1 MDLGCGAKSFLS
13 SGTRSSMV
21 RVFLISSSNSVS
33 RSSLTGIF
41 ILQGGFCNSMTCASA
56 GSDSLCCRESSAN
69 NIRQEPA
76 AIFMPRP
83 KPLVLIILDGWGYR
97 AETKANAIALARK
110 PTYDR
115 LLREYPNTLI
125 HTSGPF
131 VGLPEG
137 QMGNSEVGHLNI
149 GAGRIVHMDI
159 TRIDLMIQNGEFFS
173 HPVLLAAMKHARVG
187 ERRLHLFGLVSDG
200 GVHSQQ
206 AHLYALLKMAKQQGV
221 DRVFVHAFMDGRD
234 TLPTNGA
241 GYLEQLQQKMREY
254 NSGQIASVSGRYYAM
269 DRDRRWERI
278 SKAYSAMVFADAE
291 GGKQVDPVQGMKDSY
306 NKGVTD
312 EFVIPF
318 VCTDKNGQ
326 ALATIRDE
334 DACICFNFRAD
345 RVRQITRALARNSG
359 LNAKGGSDLPGA
371 ADLDATIPRER
382 LPKNLHYVCMTQYDK
397 NFSLP
402 VVIPPESMAN
412 ILANVMGGLNMRNLR
427 VAETEKYAH
436 VTYFFNGGV
445 EQPFPGEE
453 RVMVQ
458 SPKVATYDLKPEMSA
473 AGIADAVVK
482 AANDS
487 AFDVVI
493 VNFANADM
501 VGHSGKLEPTIK
513 AVETVDACLAQ
524 IEKAVRA
531 RGGAMLITADHGNAE
546 LMIDPVTGGPHTAHT
561 TNPVPFIVIAED
573 ASKYSLKPNGS
584 LRDISPTMLGM
595 LGINEPGEMTG
606 ADLRAFRIP

>member
-1 MDLGCGAKSFLS
+1 
-13 SGTRSSMV
+13 
-21 RVFLISSSNSVS
+21 
-33 RSSLTGIF
+33 
-41 ILQGGFCNSMTCASA
+41 MT
-56 GSDSLCCRESSAN
+56 
-69 NIRQEPA
+69 
-76 AIFMPRP
+76 RP
-83 KPLVLIILDGWGYR
+83 KPLILTILDGWGYR

-173 HPVLLAAMKHARVG
+173 HPVLLAAMKHAREG
-187 ERRLHLFGLVSDG
+187 QRRLHLFGLLSDG

-206 AHLYALLKMAKQQGV
+206 AHLYALLRMAKQNGV

-254 NSGQIASVSGRYYAM
+254 NSGKIATVNGRYYAM

-278 SKAYSAMVFADAE
+278 AKAYNAMVFGDGE
-291 GGKQVDPVQGMKDSY
+291 GGKYADPVQGMKDSY
-306 NKGVTD
+306 NRDITD
-312 EFVIPF
+312 EFVVPF
-318 VCTDKNGQ
+318 VCTDKSGQ
-326 ALATIRDE
+326 TLATIRDD

-371 ADLDATIPRER
+371 ADLDATIHRER
-382 LPKNLHYVCMTQYDK
+382 VPKNLHYVCMTQYDK

-412 ILANVMGGLNMRNLR
+412 ILANVMGNLNMRNLR

-473 AGIADAVVK
+473 AGIADAVIK
-482 AANDS
+482 ATEDGS
-487 AFDVVI
+487 FDVII

-501 VGHSGKLEPTIK
+501 VGHSGKIEPTVK
-513 AVETVDACLAQ
+513 AVETVDACLGR
-524 IEKAVRA
+524 IEAAVRA
-531 RGGAMLITADHGNAE
+531 KGGAMLITADHGNAE
-546 LMIDPVTGGPHTAHT
+546 MMIDPVTGGPHTAHT
-561 TNPVPFIVIAED
+561 TNPVPFIVVAEN
-573 ASKYSLKPNGS
+573 AKQFTLSPNGS

-595 LGINEPGEMTG
+595 LGVDEPKEMTG
-606 ADLRAFRIP
+606 HDLRAFKIGDV

>member
-1 MDLGCGAKSFLS
+1 M
-13 SGTRSSMV
+13 SG
-21 RVFLISSSNSVS
+21 
-33 RSSLTGIF
+33 
-41 ILQGGFCNSMTCASA
+41 
-56 GSDSLCCRESSAN
+56 
-69 NIRQEPA
+69 
-76 AIFMPRP
+76 P
-83 KPLVLIILDGWGYR
+83 KPLVLVILDGWGYR

-137 QMGNSEVGHLNI
+137 QMGNSEVGHLNM

-173 HPVLLAAMKHARVG
+173 HPVLLAAMKHTRVG

-206 AHLYALLKMAKQQGV
+206 AHLYALLKMAKQQGL

-254 NSGQIASVSGRYYAM
+254 NSGKIATVNGRYYAM

-278 SKAYSAMVFADAE
+278 AKAYNAMVFSDAE
-291 GGKQVDPVQGMKDSY
+291 GGKCADPVQGMKDSY
-306 NKGVTD
+306 NRGLTD
-312 EFVIPF
+312 EFVVPF
-318 VCTDKNGQ
+318 VCTDRSGQ
-326 ALATIRDE
+326 PLAAIRDD

-345 RVRQITRALARNSG
+345 RVRQITRALARKSG
-359 LNAKGGSDLPGA
+359 LNAKGGGDLPGA
-371 ADLDATIPRER
+371 ADLDVAIPRDR
-382 LPKNLHYVCMTQYDK
+382 VPKNLHYVCMTQYDK

-482 AANDS
+482 ATEEGT
-487 AFDVVI
+487 FDVII

-501 VGHSGKLEPTIK
+501 VGHSGKIEPTVK
-513 AVETVDACLAQ
+513 AVETVDACLGR
-524 IEKAVRA
+524 IETAVRA

-546 LMIDPVTGGPHTAHT
+546 MMIDPVTGGPHTAHT
-561 TNPVPFIVIAED
+561 INPVPFIVVAED
-573 ASKYSLKPNGS
+573 AKQYTLRPNGS

-595 LGINEPGEMTG
+595 LGIDEPKEMTG
-606 ADLRAFRIP
+606 HDLRAFLKNHQKN